1 MAQRKYDS
9 FAVGILN
16 DGNAA
21 VHIDLSINVWAD
33 VRHSSEIDFGIQIP
47 HKDDISGF
55 FIFFPFE
62 IEKNDV
68 VDLTSSFR
76 DNGFVQVLFNQD
88 CETKCRLT
96 ERLLRM
102 TVVIHY

>member
-16 DGNAA
+16 DGNEA

-55 FIFFPFE
+55 FIFSPFE

-68 VDLTSSFR
+68 VDLTRFVITDSFR
-76 DNGFVQVLFNQD
+76 FYLIRIVKLNAV
-88 CETKCRLT
+88 LT

>member
-55 FIFFPFE
+55 S
-62 IEKNDV
+62 
-68 VDLTSSFR
+68 SSFLSR
-76 DNGFVQVLFNQD
+76 LKRTMLLTLLPRFVITDSFRFYLIRIVKLNAV
-88 CETKCRLT
+88 LT

>member
-47 HKDDISGF
+47 HKD
-55 FIFFPFE
+55 
-62 IEKNDV
+62 
-68 VDLTSSFR
+68 
-76 DNGFVQVLFNQD
+76 
-88 CETKCRLT
+88 
-96 ERLLRM
+96 
-102 TVVIHY
+102 

>member
-47 HKDDISGF
+47 HMERF
-55 FIFFPFE
+55 A
-62 IEKNDV
+62 
-68 VDLTSSFR
+68 
-76 DNGFVQVLFNQD
+76 LF
-88 CETKCRLT
+88 
-96 ERLLRM
+96 M
-102 TVVIHY
+102 V

>member
-47 HKDDISGF
+47 HKDVNCLPFLGHEKWEAFGVGRINWTF
-55 FIFFPFE
+55 F
-62 IEKNDV
+62 
-68 VDLTSSFR
+68 
-76 DNGFVQVLFNQD
+76 
-88 CETKCRLT
+88 
-96 ERLLRM
+96 
-102 TVVIHY
+102 